1 MAHYAVDKLLVVK
14 KKKYPSSVNYIKW
27 ELREN
32 HSHSG
37 SEIRMSKVSSEEK
50 NYDKGGLETAIL
62 DKDFPNQMEFT
73 SESR

>member
-1 MAHYAVDKLLVVK
+1 M
-14 KKKYPSSVNYIKW
+14 NYIKW

-37 SEIRMSKVSSEEK
+37 SEIRMFKVSSEEK

-62 DKDFPNQMEFT
+62 DKDFPNEMEFT